1 MTQSSAKVDTSIDIK
16 EMLEAAVHFGH
27 KTQKWNPKMK
37 KFIYTTKNGIHI
49 FDLEKSKVCLEKALD
64 FVKKS
69 ASSGKTILFVSTK
82 PQSAHLVV
90 EAAEACRMPYVIHK
104 WMGGLLTNF
113 STIKQR
119 IRYLKNLKDQEKAG
133 DFEKY
138 TKKEASELR
147 KTIEKLESALGG
159 VRDLDALPDAVF
171 VVDTLRDRI
180 AVNEAHKMKIPVIGI
195 VDSNSDPDGVTYPI
209 PGNDDAVKS
218 LTYLIQKVKYGILEG
233 KGTR

>member
-1 MTQSSAKVDTSIDIK
+1 MTQSTSKVDIK

-37 KFIYTTKNGIHI
+37 QYIYGSKNGVHI
-49 FDLEKSKVCLEKALD
+49 FDLEKSKDCLEKALD
-64 FVKKS
+64 FIKRS
-69 ASSGKTILFVSTK
+69 TSSGKTILFVSTK
-82 PQSAHLVV
+82 PQSAHLLV
-90 EAAEACRMPYVIHK
+90 EAAEACRMPYVVHK

-113 STIKQR
+113 NTIKQR
-119 IRYLKNLKDQEKAG
+119 IRYFKNLKEQEKNG
-133 DFEKY
+133 DFDKY

-147 KTIEKLESALGG
+147 KTITKLETALGG

-171 VVDTLRDRI
+171 VVDALRDRI

-195 VDSNSDPDGVTYPI
+195 VDSNSDPDFIDYPV

-218 LTYLIQKVKYGILEG
+218 LTYLIGKVKSGILEG
-233 KGTR
+233 RNG

>member
-1 MTQSSAKVDTSIDIK
+1 MAQSSTKVDVQ

-37 KFIYTTKNGIHI
+37 QYIYGSKNGVHI
-49 FDLEKSKVCLEKALD
+49 FDLEKSKVCLDKALD
-64 FVKKS
+64 FIQKNS
-69 ASSGKTILFVSTK
+69 ASGKNILFVSTK

-90 EAAEACRMPYVIHK
+90 EAAAACRMPYVIHK

-113 STIKQR
+113 NTIKQR
-119 IRYLKNLKDQEKAG
+119 IRYFKNLTDQEKNG

-147 KTIEKLESALGG
+147 KTIIKLETALGG
-159 VRDLDALPDAVF
+159 VRELDALPDAVF

-180 AVNEAHKMKIPVIGI
+180 AVKEAHKMKIPVIGI
-195 VDSNSDPDGVTYPI
+195 VDSNSDPDGVDYPI

-218 LTYLIQKVKYGILEG
+218 LTYLIDMVKNGILEG
-233 KGTR
+233 RGK

>member
-1 MTQSSAKVDTSIDIK
+1 MTQSTEKVDTKVDIK
-16 EMLEAAVHFGH
+16 EMLEAAVHYGH

-37 KFIYTTKNGIHI
+37 KFIFTTKNGIHI
-49 FDLEKSKVCLEKALD
+49 FDLEKTKANLEKALD
-64 FVKKS
+64 FVKRLS
-69 ASSGKTILFVSTK
+69 SSGKTILFVSTK
-82 PQSAHLVV
+82 PQSAHLVI
-90 EAAEACRMPYVIHK
+90 EAAEGCNMPYVIHK

-113 STIKQR
+113 TTIKQR
-119 IRYLKNLKDQEKAG
+119 IRYLKNLKDQEKNG
-133 DFEKY
+133 EFEKY

-171 VVDTLRDRI
+171 VVDALRDRI
-180 AVNEAHKMKIPVIGI
+180 AVNEANKMKIPVVGI
-195 VDSNSDPDGVTYPI
+195 VDSNANPDGVNYPI

-218 LTYLIQKVKYGILEG
+218 LTYLIQKLKYGILEG

>member
-1 MTQSSAKVDTSIDIK
+1 MTQSSPKVDTKVDIK

-49 FDLEKSKVCLEKALD
+49 FDLEKTKSSLEKALE
-64 FVKKS
+64 FIKK
-69 ASSGKTILFVSTK
+69 AAASGKTILFVSTK
-82 PQSAHLVV
+82 PQSALLVV
-90 EAAEACRMPYVIHK
+90 EAAEECRMPYVIHK

-119 IRYLKNLKDQEKAG
+119 IRYLKNLKDQEKSG
-133 DFEKY
+133 EFEKY

-147 KTIEKLESALGG
+147 KTINKLESALGG
-159 VRDLDALPDAVF
+159 VSSLDALPDMVF
-171 VVDTLRDRI
+171 VVDALRDRI
-180 AVNEAHKMKIPVIGI
+180 AVNEANKMKIPVVGI
-195 VDSNSDPDGVTYPI
+195 VDSNADPDGVNYPI

>member
-1 MTQSSAKVDTSIDIK
+1 MAQSSKVDTKVDIK

-37 KFIYTTKNGIHI
+37 RYIYTTKNGIHI
-49 FDLEKSKVCLEKALD
+49 FDLEKTKEALEKALD
-64 FVKKS
+64 FLKKT
-69 ASSGKTILFVSTK
+69 ASSGKKILFVSTK
-82 PQSAHLVV
+82 PQSAHLIV
-90 EAAEACRMPYVIHK
+90 EAAEECKMPYVIHK

-113 STIKQR
+113 NTIKQR
-119 IRYLKNLKDQEKAG
+119 IRYLKNLKEQEKSG
-133 DFEKY
+133 EFEKY

-159 VRDLDALPDAVF
+159 VRDLDALPDVVF
-171 VVDTLRDRI
+171 VVDVLRDRI
-180 AVNEAHKMKIPVIGI
+180 AVNEANKMKIPVVGI
-195 VDSNSDPDGVTYPI
+195 VDSNADPDGVNYPI
-209 PGNDDAVKS
+209 PGNDDAVKA